1 MQKTNCSFMGR
12 LKQEAA
18 LKSSVL
24 PTLGDQPGRA
34 DAGYAEGPGN
44 FMVIFLLKSFQRVS
58 WDVNWDQ
65 DPFLIHLTFK
75 QVQLLVHE
83 RPGIVVGDDQFFVNC
98 PRSFFSGFSRTREKM
113 KKSFRYNSQAK
124 GQLL

>member
-1 MQKTNCSFMGR
+1 
-12 LKQEAA
+12 
-18 LKSSVL
+18 
-24 PTLGDQPGRA
+24 
-34 DAGYAEGPGN
+34 
-44 FMVIFLLKSFQRVS
+44 MVIFLLKSFQRVS

-98 PRSFFSGFSRTREKM
+98 PTFLFQRIFPDQGEDEKVLPIQLPGQGAVIVRDDGISRILQEKVP
-113 KKSFRYNSQAK
+113 
-124 GQLL
+124 